1 MGEKAAVAVDQ
12 GVGGG
17 QQETR
22 PAQSG
27 LQQSGDVKN
36 MKLFVMLQDEAI
48 QIAT

>member
-1 MGEKAAVAVDQ
+1 MGEEAAVAVDQ

-27 LQQSGDVKN
+27 LQQSGDVKKIN
-36 MKLFVMLQDEAI
+36 CN
-48 QIAT
+48 ATR